1 MLTRRFPG
9 THVTNISRHIFPLRL
24 MHQTPNYIPIQEWN
38 ESEIIV
44 DRKSKFQARSV
55 YLASPEHIGSILKQ
69 LLQENKKI
77 AKSASHPHMIAWRTG
92 TVVETTSD
100 NTSSKKNKKGK
111 ALKEKR
117 IVGLQQGFDDNGES
131 GAGSRM
137 LHNILVQHNLCNI
150 LLIATRW
157 YGGVQIGP
165 SRFRNIMHV
174 CNDSLRKW
182 QQF

>member
-1 MLTRRFPG
+1 M
-9 THVTNISRHIFPLRL
+9 SK
-24 MHQTPNYIPIQEWN
+24 YIPIQKWN

-55 YLASPEHIGSILKQ
+55 FLASPEHISSILEQ

-92 TVVETTSD
+92 TIVETTPD
-100 NTSSKKNKKGK
+100 NASSKKTKKGK
-111 ALKEKR
+111 ALTEKR
-117 IVGLQQGFDDNGES
+117 IVGLQQGFDDNGEL

-137 LHNILVQHNLCNI
+137 LYNILVQHNLCNI

-157 YGGVQIGP
+157 YGGIQIGP
-165 SRFRNIMHV
+165 SRFKNIMHV